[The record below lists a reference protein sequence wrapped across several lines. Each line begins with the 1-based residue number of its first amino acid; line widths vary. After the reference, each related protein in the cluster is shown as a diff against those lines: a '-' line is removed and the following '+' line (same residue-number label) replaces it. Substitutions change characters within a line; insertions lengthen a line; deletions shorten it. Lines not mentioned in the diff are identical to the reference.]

1 MLQVS
6 DLRAS
11 ARTPPRGV
19 RDDLGA
25 SRANPRQRPAARTRP
40 GGRAGAAACAAA
52 ALVASSGCAAHL
64 PRADERVPFLERSY
78 VSLTTDRRQAFE
90 ADPALHLVLWNGL
103 EDPGLQES
111 GGVTTS
117 LSMSFLGMFRL
128 LREDS
133 TPVRTPTYE
142 PRAKLQ
148 IFAAAR
154 PEDAGAAPRGP
165 RTLAALELSVGHR
178 SNGQQGCAL
187 TDHLRTGKGDF
198 DCVPLT
204 DPPSERLD
212 LSAGSFTTNYLG
224 AAVGGLRQLGAGRG
238 RAILSAR
245 SSAEWNVPCGLGACM
260 PAQMRRRY
268 GAVVG
273 RASAELELPA
283 LWHLTRALPLVA
295 AHSEL
300 GLRLGL
306 AGSRHLGTVARP
318 AFGDLAA
325 EVTLLARA
333 PRSLGLGLFLRR
345 QQGRDP
351 LNIRFEERL
360 DAWMV
365 GFVAE
370 PGAP

>member
-1 MLQVS
+1 M
-6 DLRAS
+6 
-11 ARTPPRGV
+11 
-19 RDDLGA
+19 
-25 SRANPRQRPAARTRP
+25 
-40 GGRAGAAACAAA
+40 
-52 ALVASSGCAAHL
+52 
-64 PRADERVPFLERSY
+64 ERSY
-78 VSLTTDRRQAFE
+78 VSIATDRRQAFE

-103 EDPGLQES
+103 EDSGVLES

-117 LSMSFLGMFRL
+117 LSLSFLGMFRL

-148 IFAAAR
+148 IFAAGR
-154 PEDAGAAPRGP
+154 PGNDADAAARGP
-165 RTLAALELSVGHR
+165 RLLAALELSVGHR

-187 TDHLRTGKGDF
+187 ADHLRTGKGDF
-198 DCVPLT
+198 DCAPLT
-204 DPPSERLD
+204 DPPSDRLD
-212 LSAGSFTTNYLG
+212 LSTGSFTTNYLG
-224 AAVGGLRQLGAGRG
+224 AAIGGLKQVGGG
-238 RAILSAR
+238 RARTLLSAR

-273 RASAELELPA
+273 RVSAELELPA
-283 LWHLTRALPLVA
+283 LWRVSRALPLVA

-318 AFGDLAA
+318 AFGDFTA
-325 EVTLLARA
+325 EVTLLSRA
-333 PRSLGLGLFLRR
+333 PRGLGLGVFLRR
-345 QQGRDP
+345 RQGRDP

-360 DAWMV
+360 DAWMA
-365 GFVAE
+365 GFVVE
-370 PGAP
+370 PGATP